1 MAALY
6 AAIAVLLLANVITCA
21 RVRSSAQWREW
32 SAWGDCTESCGKGTQ
47 TRTRMCTKQ
56 DGSPVDDSTC
66 GGTSVEIRHCACE
79 ATFFAAVDCKKCN
92 KTSNYIGYVADKCD
106 CSHYYQCELVN
117 GEWLAT
123 HMPCP

>member
-1 MAALY
+1 
-6 AAIAVLLLANVITCA
+6 
-21 RVRSSAQWREW
+21 
-32 SAWGDCTESCGKGTQ
+32 
-47 TRTRMCTKQ
+47 
-56 DGSPVDDSTC
+56 
-66 GGTSVEIRHCACE
+66 CE

-123 HMPCP
+123 HMPCPPCQHWDPAKLTCVVSKDTTPCEVVTMAAVTEGRWNVRAGDKDDSGYIAQAP